1 MVTTTIK
8 NNLEDKIIFGE
19 DKLPTV
25 CRIYT
30 IPFESGNSI
39 EDDTYLYI
47 KDRYSFE
54 QIDEKLFLSYLNN
67 SGKKYGDISIC
78 KVKKLA
84 YGPRGIQADSGQN
97 LKVSSSSSTESVLEN
112 TGETLIKTI
121 SFSDFVKIGNKSKGF
136 KVCILYCNSFSAPI
150 VKIKSIYQYN
160 IDLKKFKYGFDICNL
175 SEGKLKYNSHYSKI
189 DIEEKKVKKSFGIAN
204 YTIDRM
210 VSDIASKVPDEYIET
225 DKNGLVTLYK
235 NFDTGISLENGI
247 IYFKNHPIA
256 NHITNNN
263 NYRLDHKDRNHDF
276 EINYYN
282 IDGYKDTI
290 FVIIHDDTDAVTLFL
305 YKNKVYYAGYYCF
318 NAYVASCYDFID
330 YDENMIIDL
339 LKEKGLNCAF
349 NCEVFKPVVTCY
361 STCTIG
367 GSGTE
372 VNSIATNTQN
382 RKNSS
387 QTEKDG
393 IIYYNDGLT
402 SAEIDIKSNSIINFA
417 SSYYTRDDCYIRTIF
432 GVPVRK
438 VTNIKKGEK

>member
-47 KDRYSFE
+47 KNRYSFE

-84 YGPRGIQADSGQN
+84 FGPRGIQADSGQN
-97 LKVSSSSSTESVLEN
+97 LKVSSSSSTEFVLDN

-121 SFSDFVKIGNKSKGF
+121 SFSDFVKIGNKSKGI

-225 DKNGLVTLYK
+225 GKNGLVTLYK

-282 IDGYKDTI
+282 IDGYEDTI
-290 FVIIHDDTDAVTLFL
+290 FVIIYDGTDAVTLFL

-361 STCTIG
+361 NTCTIDNT
-367 GSGTE
+367 SGTT
-372 VNSIATNTQN
+372 VNSIGTNTQN

-387 QTEKDG
+387 QT
-393 IIYYNDGLT
+393 
-402 SAEIDIKSNSIINFA
+402 
-417 SSYYTRDDCYIRTIF
+417 
-432 GVPVRK
+432 
-438 VTNIKKGEK
+438 

>member
-1 MVTTTIK
+1 MNTTTIK

-47 KDRYSFE
+47 KNRYSFE

-78 KVKKLA
+78 KAKKLA
-84 YGPRGIQADSGQN
+84 FGPRGIEADSDQN

-121 SFSDFVKIGNKSKGF
+121 SFSDFVKIGSKSKGI

-160 IDLKKFKYGFDICNL
+160 IDLRKFKYGFDKLKYGFDICNL

-189 DIEEKKVKKSFGIAN
+189 DIEEKKIKKSFGIAN

-210 VSDIASKVPDEYIET
+210 VSDIESKVPDEYIET
-225 DKNGLVTLYK
+225 GKNGLVTLYK
-235 NFDTGISLENGI
+235 NFDTGISFENGI
-247 IYFKNHPIA
+247 IYFKNHPI
-256 NHITNNN
+256 NNN
-263 NYRLDHKDRNHDF
+263 NNIYRLDHKDRNHDF
-276 EINYYN
+276 EIDYYT
-282 IDGYKDTI
+282 IDGCEDTKS
-290 FVIIHDDTDAVTLFL
+290 VIIHNDTDTVTLFL
-305 YKNKVYYAGYYCF
+305 YKNKVYYAGYNNC
-318 NAYVASCYDFID
+318 VASCYDFID
-330 YDENMIIDL
+330 YDENMIINL
-339 LKEKGLNCAF
+339 LKEKCL
-349 NCEVFKPVVTCY
+349 NCEVFKPVVSCY
-361 STCTIG
+361 NHCTVDT
-367 GSGTE
+367 SGTA
-372 VNSIATNTQN
+372 NIISTNTQN
-382 RKNSS
+382 RKNSY
-387 QTEKDG
+387 QIEKGG

-402 SAEIDIKSNSIINFA
+402 NAEIDIESNSIINFA
-417 SSYYTRDDCYIRTIF
+417 SSYYTRDNCYIRTIF
-432 GVPVRK
+432 GIPVRK
-438 VTNIKKGEK
+438 VANIKKGENKYE